1 MTRSV
6 RFGICT
12 DQNMPW
18 AKTVDRWRLFEQLGF
33 DSAWNC
39 DHMVQPSRPQ
49 GPYFEAWTLLA
60 ALAAVTSTIRVG
72 VLVTSNTFRHPALLA
87 KEAITVDHIS
97 NGRLDIGIGAGWY
110 EPEHRMFGIE
120 FPETKELVS
129 RFKESVE
136 VVDALLR
143 NETASYAGKYYQL
156 REATSRPAPI
166 QKPRPPFTLGAF
178 GPRMLKIA
186 AVHADT
192 WNAFG
197 DVDEI
202 RERNV
207 LLDQYCMEIGRSPDS
222 LGRSLYGWAQNAD
235 TDPWQSLDAFED
247 VVGRYLEAGMN
258 EFILDQPRDE
268 QIGVMEKAASGA
280 IPRLRGVGAPDRVRA
295 SDLPVSQGNWHRPED
310 YL

>member
-110 EPEHRMFGIE
+110 EPEHRMFGID

-143 NETASYAGKYYQL
+143 NETATYAGKYYQL
-156 REATSRPAPI
+156 REANSRPAPL
-166 QKPRPPFTLGAF
+166 QQSRPPFTLGAF

-202 RERNV
+202 RERNL

-268 QIGVMEKAASGA
+268 QIAVIEKAASGA
-280 IPRLRGVGAPDRVRA
+280 IPRLRGVGAPDRVRT
-295 SDLPVSQGNWHRPED
+295 SDLPVSQGSWHRPED

>member
-156 REATSRPAPI
+156 REANSRPAPI

-186 AVHADT
+186 AIHADT

-197 DVDEI
+197 DVGEI
-202 RERNV
+202 RERNL
-207 LLDQYCMEIGRSPDS
+207 LLDQYCTEIGRSPDS

-280 IPRLRGVGAPDRVRA
+280 IPRLRGVGAPDRVRT

>member
-1 MTRSV
+1 MTSVV

-18 AKTVDRWRLFEQLGF
+18 PKTAERWRLFEELGF

-39 DHMVQPSRPQ
+39 DHLIQPSRPQ

-60 ALAAVTSTIRVG
+60 ALAAVTKRIRLG
-72 VLVTSNTFRHPALLA
+72 VLVTSNTFRHPAVLA

-97 NGRLDIGIGAGWY
+97 NGRLDVGIGAGWY
-110 EPEHRMFGIE
+110 EPEHRMFGID

-129 RFKESVE
+129 RFKEAVE
-136 VVDALLR
+136 VVDAMLR
-143 NETASYAGKYYQL
+143 NETTSYAGQYYQL

-166 QKPRPPFTLGAF
+166 QKPRPPLTLGAF

-197 DVDEI
+197 SVEEI
-202 RERNV
+202 RQRNE
-207 LLDQYCMEIGRSPDS
+207 LLDQYCDEIGRAPGS
-222 LGRSLYGWAQNAD
+222 LGRSLYCWAKNAD

-247 VVGRYLEAGMN
+247 VVGRYMEAGMN
-258 EFILDQPRDE
+258 EFILDQPRDD
-268 QIGVMEKAASGA
+268 QFVILEKAASHA
-280 IPRLRGVGAPDRVRA
+280 IPRLRTQVAA
-295 SDLPVSQGNWHRPED
+295 SRKPPTKVQVSTDDWHQPKD

>member
-18 AKTVDRWRLFEQLGF
+18 ARTVERWRLFEELGF

-39 DHMVQPSRPQ
+39 DHMVQPSRPD

-60 ALAAVTSTIRVG
+60 ALAAVTTSIRVG

-97 NGRLDIGIGAGWY
+97 NGRLDLGIGAGWY
-110 EPEHRMFGIE
+110 EPEHRMFGID

-129 RFKESVE
+129 RFNESVE

-156 REATSRPAPI
+156 REANSRPAPI

-207 LLDQYCMEIGRSPDS
+207 LLDQYCLEIGRSPNS
-222 LGRSLYGWAQNAD
+222 LGRSLYGWAKNAD

-247 VVGRYLEAGMN
+247 VVGRYMEAGMN

-280 IPRLRGVGAPDRVRA
+280 IPGLRAVGAPDRARP
-295 SDLPVSQGNWHRPED
+295 SDLPVSKGHWHRPED

>member
-6 RFGICT
+6 RIGICT

-18 AKTVDRWRLFEQLGF
+18 PKTVERWRLFEDLGF
-33 DSAWNC
+33 DSAWTC
-39 DHMVQPSRPQ
+39 DHLIQPSRPD

-72 VLVTSNTFRHPALLA
+72 VLVTSNTFRHPSLLA
-87 KEAITVDHIS
+87 KEAITVDHVS
-97 NGRLDIGIGAGWY
+97 NGRLELGIGAGWY

-120 FPETKELVS
+120 FPETKVLVS
-129 RFKESVE
+129 RFGEAVE
-136 VVDALLR
+136 VVDKLLR
-143 NETASYAGKYYQL
+143 NETASYAGQYFQL
-156 REATSRPAPI
+156 RSAPSRPAPI
-166 QKPRPPFTLGAF
+166 QKPRPPLTLGAF

-202 RERNV
+202 RERNE
-207 LLDQYCMEIGRSPDS
+207 LLDQYCAEVGRLPNS
-222 LGRSLYGWAQNAD
+222 LGRSLYGWAKNAE

-247 VVGRYLEAGMN
+247 VIGRYMEAGMN
-258 EFILDQPRDE
+258 EFILDQPGDSR
-268 QIGVMEKAASGA
+268 IGVLEKVAAQV
-280 IPRLRGVGAPDRVRA
+280 IPGLRARGAPDRAEGSGHAISRA
-295 SDLPVSQGNWHRPED
+295 GWHRPED